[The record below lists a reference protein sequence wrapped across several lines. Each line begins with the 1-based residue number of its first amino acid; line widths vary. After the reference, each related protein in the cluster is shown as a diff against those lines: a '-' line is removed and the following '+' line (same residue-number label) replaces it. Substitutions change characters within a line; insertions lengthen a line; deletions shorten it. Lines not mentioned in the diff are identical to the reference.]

1 MASIRKVIRCQSSQH
16 LQNPKLEYPKSM
28 TDPNQHT
35 VSPNLQRSKR
45 YATIALVVAVLAW
58 IALMIVAKLLPDYV
72 WLIHILMLS
81 AEAGVVGGLA
91 DWYAITV
98 LFRNPFGQFPIP
110 KFLRDHTEIIPRNKA
125 RIAESMGRFVQE
137 NFLSPQV
144 VEKSLAETDLSLAVG
159 KWLANPHNNAQV
171 TQVIQQTVPKIFEFV
186 GQEQIGRFIQSNS
199 VQWVKNTQ
207 VNHLASEMLRA
218 VLENDFHQ
226 DVLQRGLDLAHD
238 WMLQHPEQTR
248 DLSRQLFKELG
259 VWKLA
264 KGASW
269 IGIDVQQRTID
280 SLVNRVESMLADHE
294 HPWRRKIEDMA
305 QQLMEQLAD
314 NHSVASQ
321 RLNSTK
327 DAMLDS
333 PQMLNFI
340 SGAVVI
346 LCDAIRS
353 DLEKPNSGIAQN
365 LRVAIQQIGENIV
378 SNIAVR
384 QLLNEKM
391 SEIAIN
397 LSDQYSEKVIRFIS
411 ERIHEWDSRD
421 MINKIE
427 NEVGGDLH
435 MIRVNGVVVG
445 GFIGLALGI
454 IRACVEWLL

>member
-1 MASIRKVIRCQSSQH
+1 MNTASDHTLASSSQH
-16 LQNPKLEYPKSM
+16 S
-28 TDPNQHT
+28 
-35 VSPNLQRSKR
+35 SPSLQRSKR
-45 YATIALVVAVLAW
+45 FATIALVIAVLAW
-58 IALMIVAKLLPDYV
+58 LALMLTAKLLPEYT

-98 LFRNPFGQFPIP
+98 LFRNPFGKMPIP
-110 KFLRDHTEIIPRNKA
+110 KFLRDHTEIIPRNKD

-144 VEKSLAETDLSLAVG
+144 VQKSLHSTDLSLSVG
-159 KWLANPHNNAQV
+159 KWLANPQNNAQV

-199 VQWVKNTQ
+199 VQWVRNTQ

-238 WMLQHPEQTR
+238 WMLKHPEKSRELT
-248 DLSRQLFKELG
+248 RQLFKELG

-280 SLVNRVESMLADHE
+280 SLLQRVESMLADPE
-294 HPWRRKIEDMA
+294 HPWRQKIEEA
-305 QQLMEQLAD
+305 GQQLMLQLAD
-314 NHSVASQ
+314 NNSSASL
-321 RLNSTK
+321 RLNDTK
-327 DAMLDS
+327 NALLDS
-333 PQMLNFI
+333 PQVLNFI

-346 LCDAIRS
+346 LCNAIKE
-353 DLEKPNSGIAQN
+353 DLQKPDSGIAQN
-365 LRVAIQQIGENIV
+365 LRVAIQQVGENIIA
-378 SNIAVR
+378 NTAVR
-384 QLLNEKM
+384 QLLNEKI
-391 SEIAIN
+391 STIAVN

-411 ERIHEWDSRD
+411 ERIHEWDSRE
-421 MINKIE
+421 MIGKIE

-445 GFIGLALGI
+445 AFIGLGLGI
-454 IRACVEWLL
+454 IRALVELI

>member
-1 MASIRKVIRCQSSQH
+1 MNTASDHTLASSSQH
-16 LQNPKLEYPKSM
+16 S
-28 TDPNQHT
+28 
-35 VSPNLQRSKR
+35 SPSLQRSKR
-45 YATIALVVAVLAW
+45 FATIALVIAVLAW
-58 IALMIVAKLLPDYV
+58 LALMLTAKLLPEYT

-98 LFRNPFGQFPIP
+98 LFRNPFGKMPIP
-110 KFLRDHTEIIPRNKA
+110 KFLRDHTEIIPRNKD

-144 VEKSLAETDLSLAVG
+144 VQKSLHSTDLPLSVG
-159 KWLANPHNNAQV
+159 KWLANPQNNAQV

-199 VQWVKNTQ
+199 VQWVRNTQ

-238 WMLQHPEQTR
+238 WMLKHPEKSRELT
-248 DLSRQLFKELG
+248 RQLFKELG

-280 SLVNRVESMLADHE
+280 SLLQRVESMLADPE
-294 HPWRRKIEDMA
+294 HPWRQKIEEA
-305 QQLMEQLAD
+305 GQQLMLQLAD
-314 NHSVASQ
+314 NNSSASL
-321 RLNSTK
+321 RLNDTK
-327 DAMLDS
+327 NALLDS
-333 PQMLNFI
+333 PQVLNFI

-346 LCDAIRS
+346 LCNAIKE
-353 DLEKPNSGIAQN
+353 DLQKPDSGIAQN
-365 LRVAIQQIGENIV
+365 LRVAIQQVGENIIA
-378 SNIAVR
+378 NTAVR

-391 SEIAIN
+391 STIAVN

-411 ERIHEWDSRD
+411 ERIHEWDSRE
-421 MINKIE
+421 MIGKIE

-445 GFIGLALGI
+445 AFIGLGLGI
-454 IRACVEWLL
+454 VRALVELI

>member
-1 MASIRKVIRCQSSQH
+1 MNTASDHTLASSSQH
-16 LQNPKLEYPKSM
+16 S
-28 TDPNQHT
+28 
-35 VSPNLQRSKR
+35 SPSLQRSKR
-45 YATIALVVAVLAW
+45 FATIALVIAVVAWL
-58 IALMIVAKLLPDYV
+58 ALMLTAKLLPEYT

-98 LFRNPFGQFPIP
+98 LFRNPFGKMPIP
-110 KFLRDHTEIIPRNKA
+110 KFLRDHTEIIPRNKD

-144 VEKSLAETDLSLAVG
+144 VQKSLHSTDLSLAVG
-159 KWLANPHNNAQV
+159 KWLANPQNNAQV

-199 VQWVKNTQ
+199 VQWVRNTQ

-238 WMLQHPEQTR
+238 WMLKHPEKSRELT
-248 DLSRQLFKELG
+248 RQLFKELG

-280 SLVNRVESMLADHE
+280 SLLQRVESMLADPE
-294 HPWRRKIEDMA
+294 HPWRQKIEDA
-305 QQLMEQLAD
+305 GQQLMLQLAD
-314 NHSVASQ
+314 NNSSASL
-321 RLNSTK
+321 RLNDTK
-327 DAMLDS
+327 NALLDS
-333 PQMLNFI
+333 PQVLNFI

-346 LCDAIRS
+346 LCNAIKEDLQKS
-353 DLEKPNSGIAQN
+353 DSGIAQN
-365 LRVAIQQIGENIV
+365 LRIAIQQVGENIIA
-378 SNIAVR
+378 NTAVR

-391 SEIAIN
+391 STIAVN

-411 ERIHEWDSRD
+411 ERIHEWDSRE
-421 MINKIE
+421 MIGKIE

-445 GFIGLALGI
+445 AFIGLGLGI
-454 IRACVEWLL
+454 IRALVELI

>member
-1 MASIRKVIRCQSSQH
+1 MNTASDHTLASSSQH
-16 LQNPKLEYPKSM
+16 S
-28 TDPNQHT
+28 
-35 VSPNLQRSKR
+35 SPSLQRSKR
-45 YATIALVVAVLAW
+45 FATIALVIAVLAW
-58 IALMIVAKLLPDYV
+58 LALMLTAKLLPEYT

-98 LFRNPFGQFPIP
+98 LFRNPFGKMPIP
-110 KFLRDHTEIIPRNKA
+110 KFLRDHTEIIPRNKD

-144 VEKSLAETDLSLAVG
+144 VQKSLHSTDLSLSVG
-159 KWLANPHNNAQV
+159 KWLANPQNNAQV

-199 VQWVKNTQ
+199 VQWVRNTQ

-238 WMLQHPEQTR
+238 WMLKHPEKSRELT
-248 DLSRQLFKELG
+248 RQLFKELG

-280 SLVNRVESMLADHE
+280 SLLQRVESMLADPE
-294 HPWRRKIEDMA
+294 HPWRQKIEDA
-305 QQLMEQLAD
+305 GQQLMLQLAD
-314 NHSVASQ
+314 NNSSASL
-321 RLNSTK
+321 RLNDTK
-327 DAMLDS
+327 NALLDS
-333 PQMLNFI
+333 PQVLNFI

-346 LCDAIRS
+346 LCNAIKE
-353 DLEKPNSGIAQN
+353 DLQKPDSGIAQN
-365 LRVAIQQIGENIV
+365 LRVAIQQVGENIIA
-378 SNIAVR
+378 NTAVR

-391 SEIAIN
+391 STIAVN

-411 ERIHEWDSRD
+411 ERIHEWDSRE
-421 MINKIE
+421 MIGKIE

-445 GFIGLALGI
+445 AFIGLGLGI
-454 IRACVEWLL
+454 IRALVELI

>member
-1 MASIRKVIRCQSSQH
+1 MNTASDHTLASSSQH
-16 LQNPKLEYPKSM
+16 S
-28 TDPNQHT
+28 
-35 VSPNLQRSKR
+35 SPSLQRSKR
-45 YATIALVVAVLAW
+45 FATIALVIAVLAW
-58 IALMIVAKLLPDYV
+58 LALMLTAKLLPEYT

-98 LFRNPFGQFPIP
+98 LFRNPFGKMPIP
-110 KFLRDHTEIIPRNKA
+110 KFLRDHTEIIPRNKD

-144 VEKSLAETDLSLAVG
+144 VQKSLHSTDLSLSVG
-159 KWLANPHNNAQV
+159 KWLANPQNNAQV

-199 VQWVKNTQ
+199 VQWVRNTQ

-238 WMLQHPEQTR
+238 WMLKHPEKSRELT
-248 DLSRQLFKELG
+248 RQLFKELG

-280 SLVNRVESMLADHE
+280 SLLQRVESMLADPE
-294 HPWRRKIEDMA
+294 HPWRQKIEEA
-305 QQLMEQLAD
+305 GQQLMLQLAD
-314 NHSVASQ
+314 NNSSASL
-321 RLNSTK
+321 RLNDTK
-327 DAMLDS
+327 NALLDS
-333 PQMLNFI
+333 PQVLNFI

-346 LCDAIRS
+346 LCNAIKE
-353 DLEKPNSGIAQN
+353 DLQKPDSGIAQN
-365 LRVAIQQIGENIV
+365 LRVAIQQVGENIIA
-378 SNIAVR
+378 NTAVR

-391 SEIAIN
+391 STIAVN

-411 ERIHEWDSRD
+411 ERIHEWNSRE
-421 MINKIE
+421 MIGKIE

-445 GFIGLALGI
+445 AFIGLGLGI
-454 IRACVEWLL
+454 IRALVELI

>member
-1 MASIRKVIRCQSSQH
+1 MNTASDHTLASSSQR
-16 LQNPKLEYPKSM
+16 
-28 TDPNQHT
+28 T
-35 VSPNLQRSKR
+35 SPSLQRSKR
-45 YATIALVVAVLAW
+45 FATIALVIAVVAWLT
-58 IALMIVAKLLPDYV
+58 LMLTAKLLPEYT

-98 LFRNPFGQFPIP
+98 LFRNPFGKMPIP
-110 KFLRDHTEIIPRNKA
+110 KFLRDHTEIIPRNKD

-144 VEKSLAETDLSLAVG
+144 VQKSLHSTDLSLAVG
-159 KWLANPHNNAQV
+159 KWLANPQNNAQV

-199 VQWVKNTQ
+199 VQWVRNTQ

-238 WMLQHPEQTR
+238 WMLKHPEKSRELT
-248 DLSRQLFKELG
+248 RQLFKELG

-280 SLVNRVESMLADHE
+280 SLLQRVESMLADPE
-294 HPWRRKIEDMA
+294 HPWRQKIEEA
-305 QQLMEQLAD
+305 GQQLMLQLAD
-314 NHSVASQ
+314 NNSSASM
-321 RLNSTK
+321 RLNDTK
-327 DAMLDS
+327 NALLDS
-333 PQMLNFI
+333 PQVLNFI

-346 LCDAIRS
+346 LCNAIKE
-353 DLEKPNSGIAQN
+353 DLQKPDSGIAQN
-365 LRVAIQQIGENIV
+365 LRVAIQQVGENIIA
-378 SNIAVR
+378 NTAVR

-391 SEIAIN
+391 STIAVN

-411 ERIHEWDSRD
+411 ERIHEWDSRE
-421 MINKIE
+421 MIGKIE

-445 GFIGLALGI
+445 AFIGLGLGV
-454 IRACVEWLL
+454 IRALVEWI

>member
-1 MASIRKVIRCQSSQH
+1 MNTASDHTLASSSQH
-16 LQNPKLEYPKSM
+16 S
-28 TDPNQHT
+28 
-35 VSPNLQRSKR
+35 SPSLQRSKR
-45 YATIALVVAVLAW
+45 FATIALVIAVLAW
-58 IALMIVAKLLPDYV
+58 LALMLTAKLLPEYT

-98 LFRNPFGQFPIP
+98 LFRNPFGKMPIP
-110 KFLRDHTEIIPRNKA
+110 KFLRDHTEIIPRNKD

-144 VEKSLAETDLSLAVG
+144 VQKSLHSTDLSLAVG
-159 KWLANPHNNAQV
+159 KWLANPQNNAQV

-199 VQWVKNTQ
+199 VQWVRNTQ

-238 WMLQHPEQTR
+238 WMLKHPEKSRELT
-248 DLSRQLFKELG
+248 RQLFKELG

-280 SLVNRVESMLADHE
+280 SLLQRVESMLADPE
-294 HPWRRKIEDMA
+294 HPWRQKIEEA
-305 QQLMEQLAD
+305 GQQLMLQLAD
-314 NHSVASQ
+314 NNSSASL
-321 RLNSTK
+321 RLNDTK
-327 DAMLDS
+327 NALLDS
-333 PQMLNFI
+333 PQVLNFI

-346 LCDAIRS
+346 LCNAIKEDLQKS
-353 DLEKPNSGIAQN
+353 DSGIAQN
-365 LRVAIQQIGENIV
+365 LRIAIQQVGENIIA
-378 SNIAVR
+378 NTAVR

-391 SEIAIN
+391 STIAVN

-411 ERIHEWDSRD
+411 ERIHEWDSRE
-421 MINKIE
+421 MIGKIE

-445 GFIGLALGI
+445 AFIGLGLGI
-454 IRACVEWLL
+454 IRALVELI